1 MHESDLPT
9 PNDDAAEGE
18 EAPAADIE
26 LDAIADDLDTVEAAM
41 KALDADDL
49 DGAESLAASLGAS
62 SDDGSS
68 DDGAGADGGSVPADD
83 SGPSE
88 G

>member
-1 MHESDLPT
+1 MHESDLPN
-9 PNDDAAEGE
+9 PDVDAPEVE
-18 EAPAADIE
+18 EAPVADTE

-62 SDDGSS
+62 SDDG
-68 DDGAGADGGSVPADD
+68 AGADGD

-88 G
+88 A

>member
-1 MHESDLPT
+1 MHESDLPN
-9 PNDDAAEGE
+9 PDDDAPEVE
-18 EAPAADIE
+18 EAPVADTE

-62 SDDGSS
+62 SDDG
-68 DDGAGADGGSVPADD
+68 AGADGD

-88 G
+88 A

>member
-9 PNDDAAEGE
+9 PNDDAPQGE
-18 EAPAADIE
+18 EASAADTE

-62 SDDGSS
+62 SDDG
-68 DDGAGADGGSVPADD
+68 AGADGDSAPADD

>member
-41 KALDADDL
+41 KALET
-49 DGAESLAASLGAS
+49 GKRCSY
-62 SDDGSS
+62 
-68 DDGAGADGGSVPADD
+68 D
-83 SGPSE
+83 SQTAHIVCNRR
-88 G
+88 